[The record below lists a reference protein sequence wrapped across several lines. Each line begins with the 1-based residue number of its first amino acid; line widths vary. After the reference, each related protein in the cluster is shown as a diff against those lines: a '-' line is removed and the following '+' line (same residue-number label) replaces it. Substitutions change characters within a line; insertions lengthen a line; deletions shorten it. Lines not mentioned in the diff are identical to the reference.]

1 MYYNKQVKEKRY
13 YKLLI
18 YLVWAKKRKRKR
30 ILINYKISFSLAQ
43 LGIIFKHE
51 KQARPRI
58 YLWDLKVKKTK
69 GGEETWPER
78 SKDRRVQT
86 GQ

>member
-1 MYYNKQVKEKRY
+1 M
-13 YKLLI
+13 
-18 YLVWAKKRKRKR
+18 
-30 ILINYKISFSLAQ
+30 SLAQ
-43 LGIIFKHE
+43 LGIIFKQE

-58 YLWDLKVKKTK
+58 YLWDLNVKKTK

-78 SKDRRVQT
+78 SKDRRAQM